1 MRVLSPWFSEA
12 RVQNFSASCIDD
24 CLIVI
29 AGTASN
35 SQIMH
40 LLYHLI
46 FPQSE
51 CRLGNDSV
59 QDIKEEEKRILTLAK
74 SDFLI
79 DQ

>member
-1 MRVLSPWFSEA
+1 
-12 RVQNFSASCIDD
+12 
-24 CLIVI
+24 
-29 AGTASN
+29 
-35 SQIMH
+35 MH